1 MRTEHSYSELL
12 KSRHELLAQLKE
24 IKDTSSP
31 EYQNIRN
38 QIVKINKELKKIDD
52 DYVAR
57 MDKVKER
64 CTSEQISLSDI
75 KDVDPTLAKAFEE
88 FLSKTN
94 QDYNTDA
101 LMRKDFWN
109 EVLVNEMTVVGEY
122 TVAIDKM
129 PEEYL
134 IKSET
139 EGTYI
144 IDFSR

>member
-1 MRTEHSYSELL
+1 M
-12 KSRHELLAQLKE
+12 AQ
-24 IKDTSSP
+24 IKGIADKNSS
-31 EYQNIRN
+31 EYQNLRN
-38 QIVKINKELKKIDD
+38 QIIQINKELKKIDD

-57 MDKVKER
+57 MDKVKEQ
-64 CTSEQISLSDI
+64 CTHEQISLADI
-75 KDVDPTLAKAFEE
+75 RAVDPTLARAFEE

-94 QDYNTDA
+94 KDYNTDA

-122 TVAIDKM
+122 TIAIDQM

-139 EGTYI
+139 EGSYI